1 MDAACLQ
8 TETYQVSS
16 DAPTHGTEGP
26 LKVSRSSIFLGFEDQ
41 YLQVVGALDPARASR
56 ASPVSDTNDL
66 KTINIYTV
74 GLLLYSRGD
83 P

>member
-1 MDAACLQ
+1 MPTCLQ
-8 TETYQVSS
+8 TETYQISS

-26 LKVSRSSIFLGFEDQ
+26 LKVSRSSIFLDFEDQ
-41 YLQVVGALDPARASR
+41 YLQVVGALDPARARR
-56 ASPVSDTNDL
+56 ASPDADTNDL

-74 GLLLYSRGD
+74 GVLHYSHC